1 MRQHDR
7 DVGGAR
13 IGEMDEVGPGRRP
26 ERTLTGLVL
35 AFRRRLPV
43 AVPRGVVAGTSAD
56 ALGRI
61 SGATLAAISTIH
73 RGVADGGV
81 EVDAGECDAGTQRP
95 VAGAEQRPRCPR
107 RAWGRDR
114 RVLGLD
120 DRGRTGPGPLGLQPT
135 GRRLQVA
142 VRGGDREA
150 GRARPLGLQPT
161 VRPTLPPGCGC
172 QPVEAKPLGL
182 ECGPL
187 ALAATVS
194 RPGNLSDHGTIAP
207 PG

>member
-1 MRQHDR
+1 MRHDR

-43 AVPRGVVAGTSAD
+43 GVPRGVVAGTSAD

-61 SGATLAAISTIH
+61 SGATLLRSRRRRPTAGSRLTRGSATPERSVRSLAPSNARVVPAAP
-73 RGVADGGV
+73 G
-81 EVDAGECDAGTQRP
+81 
-95 VAGAEQRPRCPR
+95 
-107 RAWGRDR
+107 GRDR

-187 ALAATVS
+187 ALTATVS